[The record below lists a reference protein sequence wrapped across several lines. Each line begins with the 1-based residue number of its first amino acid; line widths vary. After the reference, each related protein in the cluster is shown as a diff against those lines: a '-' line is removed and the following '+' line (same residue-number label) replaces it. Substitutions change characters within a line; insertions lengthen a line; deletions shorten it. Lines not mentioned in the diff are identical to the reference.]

1 MPGYSASQA
10 FVKQRMLPTITDA
23 AAVVQKGGPLPFSAS
38 TYTIG
43 IKKKKKDQVNKR
55 SIAK

>member
-43 IKKKKKDQVNKR
+43 IKKKKKKKNKQ
-55 SIAK
+55 KDL

>member
-43 IKKKKKDQVNKR
+43 IKKKKKKTRQIKDL
-55 SIAK
+55 